1 MPPTNIFQPR
11 GPRIPNSPTHFVLA
25 QVQQAMALHQAGKLD
40 DAAAI
45 YARVLALDPG
55 QFECVHYLGVAK
67 MQRGHSEEALVL
79 FDRAL
84 RIRASDASLHSNK
97 GLALQNLGRMQEA
110 LASAERALALDP
122 RLPEAL
128 SVRGWALRTL
138 GRLQESLESLD
149 KALAGRP
156 KFAEVHRRRAVVLSA
171 LSRFDEARLAFE
183 RALEL
188 EPNDA
193 DAQGNLGTLLTLMGR
208 GAEARAALERAIAL
222 APDSVTLKLK
232 HAIAWI
238 PLVRSETDDIGLSRA
253 SFGSEIRA
261 LLDHARAVD
270 VPRPEQVVGAA
281 QPFYLAYQETNN
293 EPLLSLYGDLCV
305 ELMRQWQ
312 ARRTPADGVAPAR
325 EAVSTDSAKA
335 SAKTRVGIVSSHIYA
350 HSVWWAIVR
359 GWVAELDRDQFEIH
373 VFHLSSACDSETE
386 FARARA
392 QSFVA
397 GERSLDE
404 WVGEILQ
411 ARMDVLLYP
420 ELGMDALTPKL
431 ASLRLAPV
439 QAASWGHPETTGL
452 STIDHYLSAER
463 FEDDRSAANYRE
475 ALVTLPGLGCCIA
488 PESVRPAE
496 EAATLSLGE
505 LGVAAGS
512 TLFICGGTPFKYT
525 PEHDG
530 ALARIARAVPSAQFL
545 FFQTKLAGPLSVKLM
560 ERLARSFTQ
569 AGLDPA
575 RHLVLAPW
583 LERGRF
589 LGAMALADV
598 FLDTAGFS
606 GFNTVMQA
614 VESGLP
620 VATRRGDFMRGRFG
634 SAILEHLGLQD
645 LVAEGE
651 EAWVSL
657 AVRLATDAALA
668 SDVRARMAATR
679 GRLYED
685 KAPIRALE
693 RHLLQ
698 WTSRTGAG

>member
-1 MPPTNIFQPR
+1 M
-11 GPRIPNSPTHFVLA
+11 HVVLV

-45 YARVLALDPG
+45 YARVLALDPN

-67 MQRGHSEEALVL
+67 LQKGHSEEALVL

-84 RIRASDASLHSNK
+84 RIRATDASLHSNK
-97 GLALQNLGRMQEA
+97 GLALQNLGRVQES
-110 LASAERALALDP
+110 LASTERALVLNP
-122 RLPEAL
+122 RLAEAL
-128 SVRGWALRTL
+128 NVRGWALRTL
-138 GRLQESLESLD
+138 GRLPEALESLD
-149 KALAGRP
+149 KALAERP
-156 KFAEVHRRRAVVLSA
+156 KFAEAHRRRAVVLSA
-171 LSRFDEARLAFE
+171 LNRFDEALLAFE

-193 DAQGNLGTLLTLMGR
+193 DAHGNLGTLLTLMGR
-208 GAEARAALERAIAL
+208 GAQARTALDRAIEL
-222 APDSVTLKLK
+222 APDSVTLRLK
-232 HAIAWI
+232 HAIAWV
-238 PLVRSETDDIGLSRA
+238 PLVRSESDDIGLSRT
-253 SFGSEIRA
+253 SFESEIKA
-261 LLDHARAVD
+261 LLDLVRTVD
-270 VPRPEQVVGAA
+270 VPGPEEVVGAA

-312 ARRTPADGVAPAR
+312 ARRAPAGGI
-325 EAVSTDSAKA
+325 APTGATGSG
-335 SAKTRVGIVSSHIYA
+335 KTRVGIVSSHIYA

-359 GWVAELDRDQFEIH
+359 GWVAELDQDQFEIH
-373 VFHLSSACDSETE
+373 IFHLGSACDPETE
-386 FARARA
+386 FAKGRA

-404 WVGEILQ
+404 WVGQILD

-463 FEDDRSAANYRE
+463 FEDERSPANYRE
-475 ALVTLPGLGCCIA
+475 ALVTLPGLGCCVA
-488 PESVRPAE
+488 PGSVRPAQ
-496 EAATLSLGE
+496 EAATVSLGE
-505 LGVAAGS
+505 LGVTAGS

-530 ALARIARAVPSAQFL
+530 ALVSIARAVPSAQFL
-545 FFQTKLAGPLSVKLM
+545 FFQTRLAGPLSAKLL
-560 ERLARSFTQ
+560 ERLARAFTQ

-583 LERGRF
+583 LDRGRF

-620 VATRRGDFMRGRFG
+620 VATQRGDFMRGRFG
-634 SAILEHLGLQD
+634 SAILEHLGLDD
-645 LVAEGE
+645 LVAQGD
-651 EAWVSL
+651 EAWVRL

-693 RHLLQ
+693 RHMLQ
-698 WTSRTGAG
+698 WTGRGEAD

>member
-1 MPPTNIFQPR
+1 M
-11 GPRIPNSPTHFVLA
+11 HVVLV
-25 QVQQAMALHQAGKLD
+25 QVQQAMALHQSGKLD

-45 YARVLALDPG
+45 YARVLALDPD
-55 QFECVHYLGVAK
+55 QFECVHYLGVVK
-67 MQRGHSEEALVL
+67 LQQGRSEEALVL

-84 RIRASDASLHSNK
+84 RIRANDASLHSNK
-97 GLALQNLGRMQEA
+97 GLALQKLGRLEES
-110 LASAERALALDP
+110 LVSAERALVLNP
-122 RLPEAL
+122 RLAEAL
-128 SVRGWALRTL
+128 NVRGWALKTL
-138 GRLQESLESLD
+138 GRLHEALESLD
-149 KALAGRP
+149 KALTERP

-171 LSRFDEARLAFE
+171 LNRHDEALLAFD

-188 EPNDA
+188 EPDDA

-208 GAEARAALERAIAL
+208 GAEARTALDRAIEL

-232 HAIAWI
+232 HAIAWV
-238 PLVRSETDDIGLSRA
+238 PLVRSEFDDIGLSRT
-253 SFGSEIRA
+253 SFESEIKA
-261 LLDHARAVD
+261 LLDLVRTVD
-270 VPRPEQVVGAA
+270 VSRPEQVVGAA

-312 ARRTPADGVAPAR
+312 ARRAPAGGVAPTR
-325 EAVSTDSAKA
+325 ETMPRDSAKG
-335 SAKTRVGIVSSHIYA
+335 SGKIRVGIVSSHIYA

-359 GWVAELDRDQFEIH
+359 GWVAELDQDRFEIH
-373 VFHLSSACDSETE
+373 VFHLSSASDPETE
-386 FARARA
+386 FARSRA

-404 WVGEILQ
+404 WVGAILE

-420 ELGMDALTPKL
+420 ELGMDSLTPKL

-439 QAASWGHPETTGL
+439 QVASWGHPETTGL

-463 FEDDRSAANYRE
+463 FEDERSPANYRE
-475 ALVTLPGLGCCIA
+475 ALVTLPGLGCCVA
-488 PESVRPAE
+488 PASVRPAE

-505 LGVAAGS
+505 LGVSAGS

-545 FFQTKLAGPLSVKLM
+545 FFQTRLAGPLSVKLM
-560 ERLARSFTQ
+560 ERLARTFTQ

-583 LERGRF
+583 LDRGRF

-620 VATRRGDFMRGRFG
+620 VATQRGNFMRGRFG
-634 SAILEHLGLQD
+634 SAILEHLDLED

-651 EAWVSL
+651 QAWVSL
-657 AVRLATDAALA
+657 AVRLATDTALA
-668 SDVRARMAATR
+668 ADVRARMAATR

-693 RHLLQ
+693 RHMLQ
-698 WTSRTGAG
+698 WTSRTKAD